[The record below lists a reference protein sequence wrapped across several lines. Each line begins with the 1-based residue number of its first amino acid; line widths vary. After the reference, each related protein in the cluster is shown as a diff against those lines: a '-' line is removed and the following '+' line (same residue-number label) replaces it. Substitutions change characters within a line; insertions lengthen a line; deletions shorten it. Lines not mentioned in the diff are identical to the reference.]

1 MVLRT
6 AQKTRR
12 VNFRDASALRPLQS
26 PASAA
31 VPRKTMLYIA
41 TIITLAAQPN
51 ELFCPK
57 TGRAEECGPEV
68 CASARV

>member
-1 MVLRT
+1 
-6 AQKTRR
+6 
-12 VNFRDASALRPLQS
+12 
-26 PASAA
+26 
-31 VPRKTMLYIA
+31 MLYIA